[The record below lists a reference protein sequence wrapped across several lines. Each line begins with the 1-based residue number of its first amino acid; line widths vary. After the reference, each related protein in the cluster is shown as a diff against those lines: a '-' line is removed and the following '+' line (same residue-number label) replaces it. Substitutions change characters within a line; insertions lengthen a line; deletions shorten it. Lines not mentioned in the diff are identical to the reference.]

1 MADWT
6 PQSRA
11 EEILF
16 KTINGE
22 PYDGLPQSRIEELL
36 LELKEVIEQGG
47 GGGGTY
53 TTTVLFTNG
62 AIGDTTFQLS
72 SAYTNFDAIAIYY
85 SHFDGQD
92 QYEDVRIY
100 PTTFLNSVSSTD
112 EVLGFTNDVWYY
124 YFSVYSTTE
133 FRYVKSNAG
142 YITDIIGIKYGSN
155 SGGGGGGTDNYNLL
169 KNLPQINGK
178 IVKGNMS
185 GTSLGLVNMVMGKD
199 LSTNDYTNTDKAIVD
214 SVTTDLADKV
224 DKITG
229 KGLSTNDYT
238 DADKAIVGG
247 VTSALS
253 NKVDK
258 VTGKGLSTNDYDDT
272 AKGIVDGVTSALA
285 GKVDTSL
292 VGSANGVA
300 ELDANGRVPSS
311 QLPSYVDDVLDYA
324 DLAHFPA
331 TGETGKIYI
340 ADDTNKEYRWSGS
353 GYAVISESLALGE
366 TSSTAYAG
374 NKGKANADAIAGIKN
389 GTSINSFGAVET
401 ALAGKANSSDL
412 GDKSNLTTTDKSSV
426 VEAINELNSNYEGV
440 DLTVKF
446 ANEIANHSNEWAWI
460 QSRLDNHNVRDL
472 HVGDYIPINIAAN
485 GGIAAETHKAEIAGI
500 NTYRRTG
507 DSGHEV
513 GYHIDWITRDCYSGT
528 VKFNTTNINNGNA
541 SNSSPFL
548 ASNLKSWLDG
558 TLYPLLDA
566 KLKAVI
572 KAKRILAP
580 YRYQSGATLT
590 DDNSWGWQ
598 DFDKLWVPLEGE
610 IFDSLVWST
619 KGYGNGQAVQYPIFA
634 NSYTHRMK
642 GAGPGGSRADWWTAS
657 ALSGNSTSVVLV
669 YTAGTS
675 SYSSASSAV
684 CVPVCFRTME
694 A

>member
-47 GGGGTY
+47 GGGG
-53 TTTVLFTNG
+53 
-62 AIGDTTFQLS
+62 
-72 SAYTNFDAIAIYY
+72 
-85 SHFDGQD
+85 
-92 QYEDVRIY
+92 
-100 PTTFLNSVSSTD
+100 
-112 EVLGFTNDVWYY
+112 
-124 YFSVYSTTE
+124 
-133 FRYVKSNAG
+133 
-142 YITDIIGIKYGSN
+142 
-155 SGGGGGGTDNYNLL
+155 GTDNYNLL

-178 IVKGNMS
+178 TVKGNMS

-634 NSYTHRMK
+634 NSYEHRMK
-642 GAGPGGSRADWWTAS
+642 GAGPGGARPAWWTAS
-657 ALSGNSTSVVLV
+657 ATSGLSTSVVLV
-669 YTAGTS
+669 SNYGTS
-675 SYSSASSAV
+675 SYYSTSSAI